1 MDQEQ
6 DSTVA
11 HSNLGFGIRDLN
23 MDHFVFPN
31 HGPTMD
37 LVDSELWIAGRGKG
51 AGIRVVP
58 SHFGLDAICHVS

>member
-23 MDHFVFPN
+23 MDRFVFSN
-31 HGPTMD
+31 HDPTMD
-37 LVDSELWIAGRGKG
+37 LVDSELWIVGRGKG

-58 SHFGLDAICHVS
+58 SHFGMDAIRYVS